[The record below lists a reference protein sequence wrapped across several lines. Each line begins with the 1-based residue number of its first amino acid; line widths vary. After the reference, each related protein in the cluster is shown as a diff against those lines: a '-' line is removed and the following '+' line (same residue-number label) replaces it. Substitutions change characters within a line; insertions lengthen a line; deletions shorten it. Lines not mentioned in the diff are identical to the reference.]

1 LGFLGGWPFRYETPV
16 FSCLIFLDF
25 LAFSRPNRDLSMS
38 YAAFSQEKKSRALFA
53 AAAPE
58 RGAKALG
65 HSDGAGLLIPQA

>member
-1 LGFLGGWPFRYETPV
+1 LGSGRFAAKTPNYERWISLNFLGF
-16 FSCLIFLDF
+16 
-25 LAFSRPNRDLSMS
+25 SRSNRDLSMS

-65 HSDGAGLLIPQA
+65 HSDGAGLLILQA

>member
-1 LGFLGGWPFRYETPV
+1 MTLGIINELRGF
-16 FSCLIFLDF
+16 
-25 LAFSRPNRDLSMS
+25 FSR
-38 YAAFSQEKKSRALFA
+38 KKSRALFA